1 MRWPRRPARPRGWWW
16 SRRPSGWSGPS
27 GPSTTSPS
35 SHRIR
40 GDLLAGE
47 GHADQ
52 AAEAYARAIELAAGH
67 GTRSAELRAALH
79 RCRVQDRSPPEADRA
94 HLRHLYEQFEEGF
107 STPDLLA
114 AKALLDDG

>member
-1 MRWPRRPARPRGWWW
+1 MVVSEAIRMVGTERPFYYLPEL
-16 SRRPSGWSGPS
+16 
-27 GPSTTSPS
+27 
-35 SHRIR
+35 HRIR
-40 GDLLAGE
+40 GDLLAG
-47 GHADQ
+47 GGRVDQ

-114 AKALLDDG
+114 AKALLGDG